1 MGPEREA
8 GCPVKWLTR
17 LGSFV
22 LAVFAGL
29 FVYLS
34 NIAPY
39 GPIPPLFALMF
50 IVCLISSLFLLLLSK
65 VFK

>member
-1 MGPEREA
+1 M
-8 GCPVKWLTR
+8 KWLTR
-17 LGSFV
+17 FGALV

-34 NIAPY
+34 NLVD
-39 GPIPPLFALMF
+39 GPAVLLFALMF
-50 IVCLISSLFLLLLSK
+50 IVCLMSSLFLFLLSK

>member
-1 MGPEREA
+1 M
-8 GCPVKWLTR
+8 KWLTR
-17 LGSFV
+17 FGSLV

-29 FVYLS
+29 FAYLG

-39 GPIPPLFALMF
+39 GPVPPLFALMF
-50 IVCLISSLFLLLLSK
+50 IVCLMSSLFLLLLSK

>member
-1 MGPEREA
+1 M
-8 GCPVKWLTR
+8 KWLAR
-17 LGSFV
+17 FGSLV

-29 FVYLS
+29 FVYLG

-39 GPIPPLFALMF
+39 GPVPPLFALMF
-50 IVCLISSLFLLLLSK
+50 LVCLFSSLFLFLLSK

>member
-1 MGPEREA
+1 M
-8 GCPVKWLTR
+8 KWRTR
-17 LGSFV
+17 LSAIG

-29 FVYLS
+29 FAYLG

-39 GPIPPLFALMF
+39 GPLPPLFALMF
-50 IVCLISSLFLLLLSK
+50 LVCLFSSLFLFLLST

>member
-1 MGPEREA
+1 M
-8 GCPVKWLTR
+8 KWLAR

-22 LAVFAGL
+22 LAAFGCL
-29 FVYLS
+29 FVYLG

-39 GPIPPLFALMF
+39 GPLPPLFALMF
-50 IVCLISSLFLLLLSK
+50 LVCFMSSLFLLLLSK

>member
-1 MGPEREA
+1 M
-8 GCPVKWLTR
+8 KWRTR
-17 LGSFV
+17 LSAIG

-29 FVYLS
+29 FVYLG

-39 GPIPPLFALMF
+39 GPVSPLFALMF
-50 IVCLISSLFLLLLSK
+50 LVCLFSSLFLFLLST

>member
-1 MGPEREA
+1 M
-8 GCPVKWLTR
+8 KWLTR
-17 LGSFV
+17 LGSLV

-50 IVCLISSLFLLLLSK
+50 VVCLVSSLFLFLLSK
-65 VFK
+65 AFK

>member
-1 MGPEREA
+1 M
-8 GCPVKWLTR
+8 KWLTR

-29 FVYLS
+29 FAYLG

-39 GPIPPLFALMF
+39 GPVPPLFALMF
-50 IVCLISSLFLLLLSK
+50 IVCLLSALFLFLLSGVLK
-65 VFK
+65 

>member
-1 MGPEREA
+1 M
-8 GCPVKWLTR
+8 KWLAR
-17 LGSFV
+17 LGALV

-29 FVYLS
+29 FAYLG

-39 GPIPPLFALMF
+39 GPVPPLFALMF
-50 IVCLISSLFLLLLSK
+50 IVCLMSSLFLLLLSK